1 MTQERIKKELKS
13 AKKEMQL
20 EGFKCSK
27 ESEKIATLFAS
38 NKLTMDE
45 MVERALKNAKVD
57 KI

>member
-1 MTQERIKKELKS
+1 MCELKIKKELKS

-38 NKLTMDE
+38 KKITMDE
-45 MVERALKNAKVD
+45 MIERALKNANISKV
-57 KI
+57 